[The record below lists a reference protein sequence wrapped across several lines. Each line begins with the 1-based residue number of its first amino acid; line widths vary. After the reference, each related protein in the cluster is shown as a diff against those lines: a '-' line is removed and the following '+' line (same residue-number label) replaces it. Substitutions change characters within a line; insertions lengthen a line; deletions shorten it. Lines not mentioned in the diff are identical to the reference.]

1 MRSPTSGPPPEG
13 PTTSISLPRCL
24 TIGEPGNMAS
34 IANSHSGSWP
44 SSILTLNPSNGC
56 ARPRLPRKVPAGAQD
71 DHRRSPPT
79 AESARA
85 STRRPRNR
93 QPLQRGGYTW
103 TASPFP
109 SGDFNISS
117 PRQMRDEAE
126 RLRDRRGQTFRL
138 RAGFSP
144 LFQQFQSQDRVPRAL
159 RPARRNHKANSPCN
173 FGDDHEALA
182 RPREFA
188 ARIIRG
194 RDQADFARRF
204 RPHDRGHARPVF
216 AGRGTDVPQDVQPA
230 IDVQPGHRLPDRSR
244 RIVSDGMHARLVG

>member
-1 MRSPTSGPPPEG
+1 MRSPTSGPPPKG

-85 STRRPRNR
+85 STRRPRIV
-93 QPLQRGGYTW
+93 
-103 TASPFP
+103 SPSNGAATP
-109 SGDFNISS
+109 GPPAHSPAATSTS
-117 PRQMRDEAE
+117 PRRDKCAMK
-126 RLRDRRGQTFRL
+126 RNGSLTAARQTFRL

-144 LFQQFQSQDRVPRAL
+144 VFQQFQSQDRVPRTL
-159 RPARRNHKANSPCN
+159 RPARRNHKAKSPCN

-182 RPREFA
+182 RPHEFA
-188 ARIIRG
+188 ARIVRG
-194 RDQADFARRF
+194 RDQPDFARRF